1 MDCSSEETRRSDS
14 AIWLYRGP
22 RTPTPLSSPAMDD
35 SASSNEDIE
44 NQMPDGMSV
53 FSTPVSHYV
62 NGYGDAVLLNAPLKR
77 TRPVLGL
84 RDRSAGDSFTHV
96 GEYGLEYVI
105 SWVDGCVILNVKDCA
120 TEWRL
125 NVHEWNFFLENLCP
139 MLDGDEGTWHG
150 GPHEYRWT
158 FQYDPRIQHR
168 LACTFQYESRIH
180 RMDANYHT
188 KRPQEFIFFRR
199 CVDTDELPQCYDMH
213 CVGSSPLRTSVLE
226 AADYFDNVFFMQWA
240 DLSALRGIFAEIDSM
255 AKTNEEPWSTA
266 DDECR
271 MCLFE
276 SSGFD
281 DGVHGVFEYV

>member
-22 RTPTPLSSPAMDD
+22 RTPSPLSSPAMDD

-53 FSTPVSHYV
+53 FSTPVSNYV
-62 NGYGDAVLLNAPLKR
+62 NSCGDAVLLNAPLKR

-139 MLDGDEGTWHG
+139 MLDGVRGTWQAGTHV
-150 GPHEYRWT
+150 
-158 FQYDPRIQHR
+158 FQW
-168 LACTFQYESRIH
+168 TFQYESRIH

-213 CVGSSPLRTSVLE
+213 CIGSSPLRASVLE

>member
-53 FSTPVSHYV
+53 FSTPVSNYV
-62 NGYGDAVLLNAPLKR
+62 NSCGDAVLLNAPLKR

-125 NVHEWNFFLENLCP
+125 NVHEWIFFLENLCP
-139 MLDGDEGTWHG
+139 MLDGVRGTWQAGTH
-150 GPHEYRWT
+150 
-158 FQYDPRIQHR
+158 
-168 LACTFQYESRIH
+168 
-180 RMDANYHT
+180 
-188 KRPQEFIFFRR
+188 
-199 CVDTDELPQCYDMH
+199 
-213 CVGSSPLRTSVLE
+213 
-226 AADYFDNVFFMQWA
+226 VF
-240 DLSALRGIFAEIDSM
+240 
-255 AKTNEEPWSTA
+255 
-266 DDECR
+266 
-271 MCLFE
+271 
-276 SSGFD
+276 
-281 DGVHGVFEYV
+281 